1 MKPGHG
7 CRGNNNGIGP
17 WRRRA
22 SLLAPLVLCA
32 LATFVAFPADLSA
45 QGTITQ
51 QLRDNEDRLSELRSQ
66 RSDLE
71 SVAQRLRGRVH
82 EINAEIENLEQR
94 KTTTG
99 RMVNEID
106 RQISVLTLA
115 LDTITVD
122 LIVTEDALE
131 EKKAVLERR
140 LSDIYKRGS
149 LWAFQVLMAA
159 ESFGNLLH
167 RYKYLYLIGRQDR
180 ALAADVQELRD
191 RIAARRNELI
201 TVNSAMRR
209 RRSER
214 GQELSEFRR
223 LQNRQQRTL
232 ASTRQTQRETQQ
244 QLETIDRTENQIQLE
259 LVRLEEARRDAV
271 SRGALPLP
279 ATITADDIGNLPWP
293 VEGTVVH
300 GFGLTRMPNNTEVIQ
315 NGIGIRTPTGTPVRA
330 VAGGQ
335 VVVAMPHGTYGFSV
349 WILHGGGFYTLYLYL
364 SRLDVVEG
372 ELIDAGDRI
381 GLSGGERSEWGAH
394 IEFQIRGEGGLAL
407 NPANWLR
414 PRR

>member
-1 MKPGHG
+1 MNPGLG
-7 CRGNNNGIGP
+7 CRKNNSSKPPSG
-17 WRRRA
+17 RRTA
-22 SLLAPLVLCA
+22 LLACLVLCC
-32 LATFVAFPADLSA
+32 LATFVASPADLSA
-45 QGTITQ
+45 QVTITQ
-51 QLRDNEDRLSELRSQ
+51 QLRDNEDRLTELRNQ

-82 EINAEIENLEQR
+82 EINAEIDNLEQR
-94 KTTTG
+94 KSATG

-106 RQISVLTLA
+106 RQISVMSLA
-115 LDTITVD
+115 LDTITLD
-122 LIVTEDALE
+122 LIVAEDALE

-180 ALAADVQELRD
+180 ALTADVEELRD
-191 RIAARRNELI
+191 RIVVRRNELI

-209 RRSER
+209 RRSDR
-214 GQELSEFRR
+214 GQELLEFRR

-232 ASTRQTQRETQQ
+232 ASTRRTQRETEQ
-244 QLETIDRTENQIQLE
+244 QLETIERSESQLQLE

-271 SRGALPLP
+271 SRGARPLI
-279 ATITADDIGNLPWP
+279 ASITADDLGKLPWP

-300 GFGLTRMPNNTEVIQ
+300 QFGLTRMPNNTQVIQ
-315 NGIGIRTPTGTPVRA
+315 NGIGIRTPVGTPVKS

-372 ELIDAGDRI
+372 EYVVEGDQI

-394 IEFQIRGEGGLAL
+394 IEFQIRGAGGLAL

-414 PRR
+414 SRR